1 MKINVDMKGTAVA
14 NDNASAIQGTVT
26 LAPVA
31 DSPVS
36 LVKTA
41 EPVAVGGVVCLD
53 AGHAY
58 MVTGGQM
65 IKFIKRVDGQLINEG
80 TTNEELLQVL
90 IDRTKFLDNKFP
102 CKENAQAIVKME
114 EALMWFNERTSKRI
128 AQGVETR
135 DIAHQDIAVANS

>member
-1 MKINVDMKGTAVA
+1 MRINVDMKGSAVA
-14 NDNASAIQGTVT
+14 NDNADAIQGTVT

-41 EPVAVGGVVCLD
+41 EPAPGGVVCLD
-53 AGHAY
+53 QGHTY
-58 MVTGGQM
+58 MVTGGQK
-65 IKFIKRVDGQLINEG
+65 IQFIKRVDGQLITEG

-90 IDRTKFLDNKFP
+90 IDRTKFLNNKFP
-102 CKENAQAIVKME
+102 CKENDQAIVKME
-114 EALMWFNERTSKRI
+114 EALMWFNERTAKRI

-135 DIAHQDIAVANS
+135 DIAHADIAVANS